1 MHETSAGHFTFSWFP
16 VVRPFSLPF
25 CIHRRI
31 SPQALLSFFGWRIYC
46 IRNRAKISRDRVK
59 ASDSRA
65 RKKLPLL
72 GPGRGISFRIHAVR
86 TTETSEQ
93 SRSSYRDAGGLGVVL
108 RGVGKDPERRENKR
122 TRKDGDIGKRKGGEE
137 GGSAVTLSFRAKF
150 TSRSLA
156 CLA

>member
-1 MHETSAGHFTFSWFP
+1 MKAG
-16 VVRPFSLPF
+16 
-25 CIHRRI
+25 
-31 SPQALLSFFGWRIYC
+31 
-46 IRNRAKISRDRVK
+46 
-59 ASDSRA
+59 DSRA

-93 SRSSYRDAGGLGVVL
+93 SRSSYRAAGGLGVVL